1 MPWRFSTLPP
11 GLAALQAAG
20 RVSLEPLLKRWR
32 WRFDLAIE
40 RAQKLLGTEI
50 SLDQAAAALTP
61 EVEAALAHIEA
72 QAPDD
77 NIFGVIYEQT
87 LGVPPLLP
95 APALIAQAGIAY
107 RDAEIDGARA
117 DRETDSELAAG
128 FRQSAVEALYIV
140 LRELNPNHLLAAA
153 RLVEYLDKSGKSLT
167 ALAEWCDLYCRTL
180 SFRVLTQREQ
190 GRSGVLSGARAA
202 YDDSFLGGL
211 LQHLATVAPRLQA
224 TALLR
229 LSVKGRPAP
238 AIPVDG
244 LMSLVDD
251 ELGWIKMVYQSD
263 SGPGYFQFTPNR
275 LHQLRTLIANLYET
289 VFVAGFPPYPPPVRA
304 LLSRCAATMELV
316 LKLSHDS
323 AIRQAACEVLSGL
336 HSSDAIGVLSKF
348 KADSDLAVRDLV
360 NLALERLAHHR
371 QTA

>member
-11 GLAALQAAG
+11 GLAALQKAG

-40 RAQKLLGTEI
+40 RAQTVLGTEI

-77 NIFGVIYEQT
+77 NIFGLMYEQT
-87 LGVPPLLP
+87 PGALPSLPP
-95 APALIAQAGIAY
+95 AALIAQASIAY

-117 DRETDSELAAG
+117 DRETDPELAAG
-128 FRQSAVEALYIV
+128 FRQSAVETLYVI

-153 RLVEYLDKSGKSLT
+153 KLIEYLDKSGKSLT
-167 ALAEWCDLYCRTL
+167 ALAEWCDLYCRTI
-180 SFRVLTQREQ
+180 SFRALIQR
-190 GRSGVLSGARAA
+190 GPGGALVGARAA
-202 YDDSFLGGL
+202 YDHFFLGGL
-211 LQHLATVAPRLQA
+211 LQDLTAAAPRLQA

-229 LSVKGRPAP
+229 LSAKGRAGPAV
-238 AIPVDG
+238 PVDG
-244 LMSLVDD
+244 LVYLVDD

-263 SGPGYFQFTPNR
+263 SGPGYFQFTPSR
-275 LHQLRTLIANLYET
+275 LHQLQSLIANLYET
-289 VFVAGFPPYPPPVRA
+289 VFIAGFPPYPPAIHA
-304 LLSRCAATMELV
+304 LLSRCAAIMEVV
-316 LKLSHDS
+316 LKISHDS

-336 HSSDAIGVLSKF
+336 HSYDAIGVLSKF

-360 NLALERLAHHR
+360 NLALERLAHHP